1 MRIKLK
7 SENSSFTIPVPT
19 IFLTS
24 PNFLAFGYWIVRKT
38 SGKYSPQPMP
48 ELSAAQLKGLCQELK
63 RIRKQH
69 GHYELL
75 LVEGADGDLVR
86 ITL

>member
-7 SENSSFTIPVPT
+7 SENRSFTIPVPN
-19 IFLTS
+19 ILLTS
-24 PNFLAFGYWIVRKT
+24 HHVLAFGYWVVRKT

-48 ELSAAQLKGLCQELK
+48 ELSAAQLKGLCRELK
-63 RIRKQH
+63 RLRKQH

>member
-1 MRIKLK
+1 MRIKWK
-7 SENSSFTIPVPT
+7 SSNRSFTIPVPN
-19 IFLTS
+19 ILLTS

>member
-1 MRIKLK
+1 
-7 SENSSFTIPVPT
+7 
-19 IFLTS
+19 
-24 PNFLAFGYWIVRKT
+24 
-38 SGKYSPQPMP
+38 MP
-48 ELSAAQLKGLCQELK
+48 ELSAAQLKGLCRELK

-75 LVEGADGDLVR
+75 CVEGADGDLVR

>member
-7 SENSSFTIPVPT
+7 SSNRSFTIPVPN
-19 IFLTS
+19 ILLTS
-24 PNFLAFGYWIVRKT
+24 HHVLAFGYWVVKKT

-48 ELSAAQLKGLCQELK
+48 KLSAAQLKGFCRELK
-63 RIRKQH
+63 RLRKEY
-69 GHYELL
+69 GHYEFICF
-75 LVEGADGDLVR
+75 EGADGDLVR

>member
-1 MRIKLK
+1 MRIKWK
-7 SENSSFTIPVPT
+7 SSNRSFTIPVPN
-19 IFLTS
+19 IFFTS
-24 PNFLAFGYWIVRKT
+24 PNFLAFGYWVVKKT

-48 ELSAAQLKGLCQELK
+48 ELSAAQLKGFCRELK

>member
-7 SENSSFTIPVPT
+7 SSNRSFTIPVPN
-19 IFLTS
+19 ILLTS
-24 PNFLAFGYWIVRKT
+24 HHVLAFGYWVVKKT

-48 ELSAAQLKGLCQELK
+48 ELSATQLKGLCRELK
-63 RIRKQH
+63 RIRKQY
-69 GHYELL
+69 GHYEFIC
-75 LVEGADGDLVR
+75 VEGADGDLVR

>member
-1 MRIKLK
+1 MRIKWK
-7 SENSSFTIPVPT
+7 ASNRSFTIPVPN

-38 SGKYSPQPMP
+38 SGKYSPPPMP
-48 ELSAAQLKGLCQELK
+48 ELSAAQLKGLCLELK
-63 RIRKQH
+63 RLRKQH